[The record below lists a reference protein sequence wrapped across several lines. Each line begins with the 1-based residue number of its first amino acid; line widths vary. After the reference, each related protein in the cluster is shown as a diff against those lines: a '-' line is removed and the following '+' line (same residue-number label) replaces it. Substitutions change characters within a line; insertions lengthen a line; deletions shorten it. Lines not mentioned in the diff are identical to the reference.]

1 MAQPPEDIA
10 RWLPQARAGSRE
22 ALGEVLEAY
31 RAYLLLIANRQLDPE
46 LRAKGG
52 ASDVVQETF
61 LEAQRDFAGF
71 HGHSED
77 ELQAWLRQL
86 LLHNVANFARRY
98 RGTDKRRLNR
108 EVGLEPE
115 TPSGQGD
122 RGLAADT
129 PSPSGHAIA
138 DEEVRALHA
147 ALEKLP
153 DDYRQVIVWRYQEG
167 LGFDEIAQ
175 RFERSENAVRKL
187 WFRAVERL
195 EQELGQRP

>member
-1 MAQPPEDIA
+1 MAEPAKDIA
-10 RWLPQARAGSRE
+10 RWLPDARAGSRE

-61 LEAQRDFAGF
+61 LEAQRDFGGF
-71 HGHSED
+71 HGGSEE

-86 LLHNVANFARRY
+86 LLNNVANFGRRY

-108 EVGLEPE
+108 EVALEPE

-129 PSPSGHAIA
+129 LSPSGRAMA
-138 DEEVRALHA
+138 AEEVQALQA
-147 ALEKLP
+147 ALQRLP
-153 DDYRQVIVWRYQEG
+153 DDYRQVIVWRYQE
-167 LGFDEIAQ
+167 
-175 RFERSENAVRKL
+175 
-187 WFRAVERL
+187 
-195 EQELGQRP
+195 